1 MTPVKLMAIKILL
14 PLCGWL
20 WAQSPGGRVM
30 INDTAFIASLL
41 PDTIQ
46 GWVVEEKNHYNRD
59 NLYDYI
65 DGGAELYLSYGFKE
79 MVNFTYNRQDQPS
92 LIVDIF
98 NMGSSENAYGVFTY
112 SRETVDSSFGQGSQ
126 YSPGLLLFW
135 KDRYYISI
143 LASPETTESRKALFS
158 LASAINRELPQ
169 KGPLP
174 RIISLLPVEGLLDAS
189 IRYFKH
195 PIWLNSYYF
204 ISDQNIFH
212 IDATTDAV
220 LAKYRD
226 GSLLL
231 LITYPDTG
239 MAAAAFQDFITG
251 YMPENPPDHVMQI
264 EDSSW
269 VACHLS
275 ENTIKAVFKA
285 AERQKALK
293 LLNRVP
299 EFR

>member
-14 PLCGWL
+14 LWCWWL
-20 WAQSPGGRVM
+20 GAQSTGEHVM
-30 INDTAFIASLL
+30 AGNVAFMSSLL

-46 GWVVEEKNHYNRD
+46 GWMVEEKNQYYRD

-65 DGGAELYLSYGFKE
+65 DGGAELYLSYGFME
-79 MVNFTYNRQDQPS
+79 MVNFTYNRKDQPS

-98 NMGSSENAYGVFTY
+98 DMGSSENAYGVFTY
-112 SRETVDSSFGQGSQ
+112 SCETVDSTYGQGSQ

-143 LASPETTESRKALFS
+143 LASPETSESRETVFR
-158 LASAINRELPQ
+158 LASVVDNKIPQ
-169 KGPLP
+169 EGPLP
-174 RIISLLPVEGLLDAS
+174 RIISLLPSEGLLDAS

-195 PIWLNSYYF
+195 HIWLNSYYF

-212 IDATTDAV
+212 IDSTTDAV

-231 LITYPDTG
+231 LIIYPDT
-239 MAAAAFQDFITG
+239 AAATAAYQNFTAGF
-251 YMPENPPDHVMQI
+251 MPENPPDHVIQI
-264 EDSSW
+264 EDGSW
-269 VACHLS
+269 IDHLV
-275 ENTIKAVFKA
+275 TG
-285 AERQKALK
+285 
-293 LLNRVP
+293 
-299 EFR
+299 

>member
-1 MTPVKLMAIKILL
+1 MTSGKLMIIIIFLL
-14 PLCGWL
+14 WCGQL
-20 WAQSPGGRVM
+20 GAQSTGEHVM
-30 INDTAFIASLL
+30 AGNMAFMSSLL

-46 GWVVEEKNHYNRD
+46 GWMVEEKNQYNRD

-65 DGGAELYLSYGFKE
+65 DGGAELYLSYGFME
-79 MVNFTYNRQDQPS
+79 MVNFTYNRKDQPS

-98 NMGSSENAYGVFTY
+98 DMGSSENAYGVFTY
-112 SRETVDSSFGQGSQ
+112 SRETVDSTYGQGSQ

-143 LASPETTESRKALFS
+143 LASPETSQSRDAVFKLAL
-158 LASAINRELPQ
+158 AIDHKIPP
-169 KGPLP
+169 GGSLP
-174 RIISLLPVEGLLDAS
+174 RIISLLPSEGLLDAS

-195 PIWLNSYYF
+195 HIWLNTYYF

-212 IDATTDAV
+212 IDSTTDAV

-231 LITYPDTG
+231 LITYPDTTE
-239 MAAAAFQDFITG
+239 ATAAFQDFISG
-251 YMPENPPDHVMQI
+251 FMPENPTDHVMRI
-264 EDSSW
+264 EDGSW
-269 VACHLS
+269 VACRLS
-275 ENTIKAVFKA
+275 GKVIKAVFKA
-285 AERQKALK
+285 ADRQNALE

-299 EFR
+299 EFG